1 MAKYFIIVAS
11 MQGQEIGCEPP
22 QSHILLYVVSLEAE
36 TQVLGDIAR
45 PIITY

>member
-11 MQGQEIGCEPP
+11 MQEQETGCEPP
-22 QSHILLYVVSLEAE
+22 QGHILLHVVSLEAE

-45 PIITY
+45 PIVTY